1 MGLKFLLI
9 VFAIFFVIAL
19 LIHANKPKEKN
30 GEHYVPKNPPP
41 VVKPKK
47 QRVQSYEKWE
57 KKVQKKKAKIAMDMA
72 NYTYLSIDDANEL
85 FVHNSS
91 ADEMKLLDIILD
103 AKLDGRESIKIDRAL
118 YERLKSVKIE
128 HCKSL

>member
-1 MGLKFLLI
+1 MEIKILLI
-9 VFAIFFVIAL
+9 IFAIAFIITI
-19 LIHANKPKEKN
+19 LIHANKPKDKD
-30 GEHYVPKNPPP
+30 EHNVSKPPP

-57 KKVQKKKAKIAMDMA
+57 KKVQKKKAKTAMDMA

-118 YERLKSVKIE
+118 YERLKSVKSE
-128 HCKSL
+128 HYENL

>member
-9 VFAIFFVIAL
+9 AFSIAFVIAL
-19 LIHANKPKEKN
+19 LIHANKPKDKN
-30 GEHYVPKNPPP
+30 EQNHAPKNPPP
-41 VVKPKK
+41 VVKPKR

-57 KKVQKKKAKIAMDMA
+57 KKVQKKKAEIAINRA
-72 NYTYLSIDDANEL
+72 NYIYLSIEDANEL
-85 FVHNSS
+85 FIHNSS

-118 YERLKSVKIE
+118 YERLRSAKIE

>member
-1 MGLKFLLI
+1 MGLKFLFI
-9 VFAIFFVIAL
+9 AFAIAFVIAL
-19 LIHANKPKEKN
+19 LIHANKPKDKDEQN
-30 GEHYVPKNPPP
+30 HAPKNPPP
-41 VVKPKK
+41 AVKPQK

-57 KKVQKKKAKIAMDMA
+57 KKVRKKKAKTTMDMA
-72 NYTYLSIDDANEL
+72 NYTYLSIDEANEL

-91 ADEMKLLDIILD
+91 TDEMKLLDIILD
-103 AKLDGRESIKIDRAL
+103 AKLDGSESIKIDRAL

>member
-1 MGLKFLLI
+1 
-9 VFAIFFVIAL
+9 
-19 LIHANKPKEKN
+19 
-30 GEHYVPKNPPP
+30 
-41 VVKPKK
+41 
-47 QRVQSYEKWE
+47 
-57 KKVQKKKAKIAMDMA
+57 MA

-118 YERLKSVKIE
+118 YERLKSVKSE